1 MSRIKKV
8 LNSSVILVED
18 KKNNEY
24 IILGKGIGFGRKK
37 GEIVDENS
45 EDFQYFFP
53 VNPEDLEQVTSL
65 INEIPAHVLNVTSKV
80 IEESK
85 KILNTK
91 FNNNIYLL
99 LADHINFAIYRY
111 EKNIKIQ
118 NRLSWEIKSF
128 YPEEYKAALW
138 ALNYINEN
146 LVVNLPE
153 SEAVNIAF
161 HLINASNDESQKYDS
176 EKYAKTIGDIVKI
189 SIEELDYTIKNN
201 DINYI
206 RYTTHIKFLV
216 ERIFNGKM
224 LENTNEELYYLLKE
238 NNKIEYEIANKIKDY
253 IYSKFDIILSDEE
266 MIFII
271 VHLNRLYSIN

>member
-45 EDFQYFFP
+45 KNFQYFFP
-53 VNPEDLEQVTSL
+53 VNPEDLEQVTSI
-65 INEIPAHVLNVTSKV
+65 INEIPAHILNVTSKV
-80 IEESK
+80 IEKSK
-85 KILNTK
+85 EMLKTK